1 MRQLQAL
8 AKVSEIVV
16 TASEDESEREA
27 ILKEFFLNSPKIGS
41 SFKRL
46 IESQREALV
55 KHPTEFSRSLKIRT
69 GSKKELEAFWR
80 EENKRKHN
88 TELHTLP
95 RTFGERP
102 VALRGR
108 DFVDELLRFAAITED
123 PRFSNAVFALAEHG
137 IIDEKTNFTR
147 WQDPSIAKI
156 EAYWNAGLLKNIRDL
171 KNAGIS
177 TRRACMETAATYGL
191 RANSFYAAI
200 KQLQLLYS
208 SDGKKGAA

>member
-1 MRQLQAL
+1 MTTTTTTKRPKAATTKQPTSSKFKLSKRQLRQLQAL

-27 ILKEFFLNSPKIGS
+27 ILKEFFLNNPKIGS

-108 DFVDELLRFAAITED
+108 DFVD
-123 PRFSNAVFALAEHG
+123 G
-137 IIDEKTNFTR
+137 
-147 WQDPSIAKI
+147 
-156 EAYWNAGLLKNIRDL
+156 
-171 KNAGIS
+171 
-177 TRRACMETAATYGL
+177 
-191 RANSFYAAI
+191 FYA
-200 KQLQLLYS
+200 LRP
-208 SDGKKGAA
+208 